1 VVEIVTTGLLLL
13 AILVFVGVAGATV
26 VRLYRGHD

>member
-1 VVEIVTTGLLLL
+1 MVETVSL
-13 AILVFVGVAGATV
+13 AVLVLVILAVVGVAGTTV